1 MASLSA
7 EIYFKKGLA
16 ALVAQNFE
24 DASKLFRQALDLERD
39 RGARHPD
46 MRYLSYYGLS
56 LARAGHST
64 STAIQA
70 CRTAAM
76 KQRGDPVLYLN
87 LGRVYLLARRIG
99 PAAAAFEQGL
109 AVAPDHTDLLATD
122 LEIDAAHRL
131 EHPLLGG
138 EAHVQSL
145 DFHQRFAH
153 RECLGSSTSRRPSPS
168 RLKPRLTTK
177 MARPGTVATH
187 Q

>member
-109 AVAPDHTDLLATD
+109 AVAPDHKVLARE
-122 LEIDAAHRL
+122 LAEIDRRAKPVLSMVSRS
-131 EHPLLGG
+131 HPLNRWLGRVRRSRSNG
-138 EAHVQSL
+138 RGNLVHGVQ
-145 DFHQRFAH
+145 
-153 RECLGSSTSRRPSPS
+153 
-168 RLKPRLTTK
+168 K
-177 MARPGTVATH
+177 
-187 Q
+187 